1 MQELAADA
9 VVRADAARHFLHVG
23 TDLLAEIG
31 NFVDEGDLH
40 REEGIARV
48 LDELGRATRGE
59 HHRRRIDEQRP
70 IDLIHHFARAVIVGA
85 DDNAVGALEVGD
97 GGAFAQELGIGGDG
111 DVGLVVRLADNA
123 LDVVAR
129 SDGHRRLRYDH
140 GEAFHGPSDLARRF
154 VHVGEIR
161 VAVAATRWCADCNED
176 GIGRRYGLGKLGRE
190 AELATPHVLGNKL
203 GETRLIDRDA
213 AFVEGL
219 DLARVLVD
227 AGHVVP
233 EVGKAG
239 SRYEPDI
246 PRTDHHDIHE
256 PHPIVELRSAIPPC
270 RSRAVTNMSAHC
282 RNCTTAFTAPRAGS
296 SGGTPHAKSLD

>member
-1 MQELAADA
+1 MRSGRLKSEMAAPSRRNSGLEA
-9 VVRADAARHFLHVG
+9 TATSASL
-23 TDLLAEIG
+23 
-31 NFVDEGDLH
+31 FVS
-40 REEGIARV
+40 
-48 LDELGRATRGE
+48 
-59 HHRRRIDEQRP
+59 P
-70 IDLIHHFARAVIVGA
+70 IMR
-85 DDNAVGALEVGD
+85 
-97 GGAFAQELGIGGDG
+97 
-111 DVGLVVRLADNA
+111 
-123 LDVVAR
+123 
-129 SDGHRRLRYDH
+129 GHRRLRYDH